1 MATHTCLNSIT
12 NIVTRHTKIS
22 HTSHTNIATRHTQIS
37 HTNITQAQLNAK
49 TVAAPRLLEGGGSA
63 SSLPTSTQTSFEN
76 SPKSLCCLAVDTLFL
91 LMLMLM
97 LMLMLATRYFP
108 TVASLPGLCGG
119 TSSCSSC
126 ACLRLKNA
134 CRQTDRSTSHSL
146 MKVYECCK
154 WCPMLQLL
162 SLFPHN
168 RAFVI
173 LSLSCHISTMVD
185 IFQV

>member
-1 MATHTCLNSIT
+1 MELLGNPYLPQFDYKYC
-12 NIVTRHTKIS
+12 
-22 HTSHTNIATRHTQIS
+22 HTSHKNITHVTHKYRHTS

-97 LMLMLATRYFP
+97 LMLATRYFP

-146 MKVYECCK
+146 MKVY
-154 WCPMLQLL
+154 
-162 SLFPHN
+162 
-168 RAFVI
+168 
-173 LSLSCHISTMVD
+173 
-185 IFQV
+185 